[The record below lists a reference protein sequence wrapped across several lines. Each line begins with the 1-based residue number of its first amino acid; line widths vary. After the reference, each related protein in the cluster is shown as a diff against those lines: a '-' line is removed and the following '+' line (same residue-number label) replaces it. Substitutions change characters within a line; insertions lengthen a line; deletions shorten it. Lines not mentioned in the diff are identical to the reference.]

1 MAGLYIHIPLCTK
14 RCSYCSFFSST
25 LIGRRAEIIDALC
38 REMRERKG
46 YLPADDNVLS
56 TIYIGGG
63 TPSLLPMSDIE
74 RLIDNALD
82 TFDHAED
89 MEITMEAN
97 PDDLSDD
104 YVKGMAE
111 SRINRL
117 SIGVQTFDDEELKL
131 INRRH
136 DSAEAVEAI
145 ERVKR
150 AGIDNFG
157 MDLIFGLPS
166 QTSESF
172 ERTIDKAISL
182 APAHISAYSL
192 ELQEDSLLF
201 KKVEKG
207 EVLLPSDEE
216 VEQMSEQIAD
226 RLQEA
231 GYEHYEISNW
241 AKPGRRS
248 RHNSS
253 YWTGTPYL
261 GVGPSA
267 HSFDGESREW
277 NVSNVLKYLGG
288 AKPEKEI
295 LSEQDKYNEYLFL
308 SLRTCEGICFADYEA
323 RYGSSRLDKLESEM
337 RQFLNRG
344 LMSFE
349 NGHLRLT
356 RKGIILSNTIIS
368 ELFEVD

>member
-25 LIGRRAEIIDALC
+25 LVGRREEIVDALC
-38 REMRERKG
+38 REMRDRKD
-46 YLPADDNVLS
+46 YLPAEDNVLS

-74 RLIDNALD
+74 RLVGNALD
-82 TFDHAED
+82 IFDHSD
-89 MEITMEAN
+89 GMEITMEAN
-97 PDDLSDD
+97 PDDLTDE
-104 YVKGMAE
+104 YVAEMAK

-117 SIGVQTFDDEELKL
+117 SIGVQSFDDGELAL

-136 DSAEAVEAI
+136 GATEAVEAI
-145 ERVKR
+145 ERVKK
-150 AGIDNFG
+150 AGIENFG
-157 MDLIFGLPS
+157 IDLIFGLPN
-166 QTSESF
+166 QTTDSF
-172 ERTIDKAISL
+172 ERTIDRAISL
-182 APAHISAYSL
+182 EPAHISAYSL

-207 EVLLPSDEE
+207 DMSLPSDEE
-216 VEQMSEQIAD
+216 VEQMSELIAD
-226 RLQEA
+226 KLKAA

-253 YWTGTPYL
+253 YWVGTPYL

-267 HSFDGESREW
+267 HSFNGESREW
-277 NVSNVLKYLGG
+277 NVSNVLKYLSG
-288 AKPEKEI
+288 AKTEKEV

-308 SLRTCEGICFADYEA
+308 SLRTCEGIGLKDYEA
-323 RYGSSRLDKLESEM
+323 RYGSSRLDKLMGESL
-337 RQFLNRG
+337 QFLESG
-344 LMSFE
+344 QMTLE
-349 NGHLRLT
+349 NGRLKLT